1 MKKIFPLQVSGKTG
15 ARVLDALKHEVRR
28 YVQREQRK
36 TPPEGF
42 NRWEFNCR
50 VGADATTAAAC
61 RLSDVIGAIEAAA
74 RAGGAA
80 VYVEILAVPILWT
93 PPERPEAT
101 GRVR

>member
-1 MKKIFPLQVSGKTG
+1 MKKTFPLQVSGQDG
-15 ARVLDALKHEVRR
+15 ARVLAAVKHEVRK

-61 RLSDVIGAIEAAA
+61 RLSEVIAAIEAATK
-74 RAGGAA
+74 AGAAA
-80 VYVEILAVPILWT
+80 VYVEILAVPVLWT
-93 PPERPEAT
+93 PPEKPEAP
-101 GRVR
+101 GRMR